1 MTNTNELKAMK
12 PMLAKIAKG
21 VAAQFGPNCEVLVHD
36 LTKRSSR
43 NTIAIIEN
51 GQVTGRKVGDDA
63 SEIVLEAIRKQTVSE
78 HFNYIRH
85 TSDGRMLKSSTIP
98 LEGPDKTVIALF
110 CINYDVSDLV
120 LANNTLS
127 EFIAASK
134 DGDDFDTIV
143 TNVND
148 MLDGLIQ
155 EAHKVIGKPVSKM
168 TKEDKVRAIL
178 YLDEKGALLIK
189 KSSERI
195 AKFFGISK
203 YTLYNYL
210 EKRADPKNPQED

>member
-1 MTNTNELKAMK
+1 MK
-12 PMLAKIAKG
+12 PMLAKVAKG
-21 VAAQFGPNCEVLVHD
+21 IAAQFGPNCEVLVHD
-36 LTKRSSR
+36 LTKKSSR
-43 NTIAIIEN
+43 KTIAIIEN

-98 LEGPDKTVIALF
+98 LAGQDKKTIVALF
-110 CINYDVSDLV
+110 CINYDISDLV
-120 LANNTLS
+120 LANNTLT

-134 DGDDFDTIV
+134 EDDDFDTIV

-148 MLDGLIQ
+148 MLDGLIR
-155 EAHKVIGKPVSKM
+155 EAHKLIGKPVSKM

-210 EKRADPKNPQED
+210 EKRADPENPPED